1 MALTCKHKISKK
13 KKSTSWPLFNS
24 LEVFNDQNFKFKGHI
39 KMTIDLKNNYN
50 IFLKIYKLKQS
61 QNIDPLFVKV
71 DKKRGQVRFNPY

>member
-39 KMTIDLKNNYN
+39 KMTIDLKNI
-50 IFLKIYKLKQS
+50 IF
-61 QNIDPLFVKV
+61 F
-71 DKKRGQVRFNPY
+71 